1 LDNSGGVILHV
12 REANIWG
19 SPERLILGQVRF
31 LPDYTCIPV
40 TYRRR
45 GMSNAFA
52 EGLRREGVGCVE
64 LAEFGPGDGRTIYR
78 LARTIREQGAGLVVT
93 HDFKSNLY
101 GYLASKMTGCP
112 HIVHFHGVTAEGV
125 RVRFYNT
132 IDRAVMRRCRAII
145 TVAEQT
151 RQRLVSM
158 GVDGDKIQVV
168 INAVPPEAFERVA
181 DCGLSLESGRKL
193 IIAAGRLSHEKGMDI
208 LVEAARIL
216 KDRGLQFAI
225 RIYGD
230 GPEKTRL
237 EALISRLDVG
247 DCVTLAGFMSDLRPV
262 YAQAEF
268 LVIPSRSE
276 AFPLVLLEAWAQGA
290 PVVATPV
297 GRLPELIEND
307 VDGLLAVGVAPD
319 SLAEAMGDALTRPGF
334 RDRCG
339 ALGRD
344 KVRDRFNFSIQVAA
358 LKNIYGHHLK
368 AGPRP

>member
-1 LDNSGGVILHV
+1 LDSSGGVILHV

-19 SPERLILGQVRF
+19 SPERLVLGQIRF
-31 LPDYTCIPV
+31 LEGYSCIPV

-45 GMSNAFA
+45 GVSNAFA
-52 EGLRREGVGCVE
+52 DGLRREGVGCVE
-64 LAEFGPGDGRTIYR
+64 LAEFGPGDWRTIYR

-93 HDFKSNLY
+93 HDFKSNFY

-125 RVRFYNT
+125 RVRFYNA

-158 GVDGDKIQVV
+158 GVDGDKIEVV
-168 INAVPPEAFERVA
+168 INAVPPEAFEKVTYRS
-181 DCGLSLESGRKL
+181 LSPESGRKL

-208 LVEAARIL
+208 LVKAARIL
-216 KDRGLQFAI
+216 KDRGLQFDI

-230 GPEKTRL
+230 GPERTEL
-237 EALISRLDVG
+237 DALISRLDVG
-247 DCVTLAGFMSDLRPV
+247 DCVTLAGFMGDLRPV
-262 YAQAEF
+262 YAQSEF

-297 GRLPELIEND
+297 GRLPELIEHE
-307 VDGLLAVGVAPD
+307 VDGLLAPGVVPD
-319 SLAEAMGDALTRPGF
+319 SLAEAMGDALKRPGF

-339 ALGRD
+339 GSGRD
-344 KVRDRFNFSIQVAA
+344 KVRDRFSFPVQVAA
-358 LKNIYGHHLK
+358 LKNIYGRHMK
-368 AGPRP
+368 AGQRS